1 MATTQL
7 DRSRLWE
14 VSSRVIVYAAIGA
27 ALYGVLGWLINVPLP
42 GSNNVSV
49 RPAFALVPFFGWA
62 FGPIVGLFTGLV
74 GNALLD
80 QLSGYG
86 GLTAWNWS
94 VANGL
99 VGLLA
104 GVLAAT
110 PIANAAG
117 NKIVGAAVI
126 GVLATIIGLLFVF
139 SDIIVF
145 GNSFQAALTG
155 SYGFVVVPDVIAAV
169 ILVPILAAAWEPLK
183 ASLGR

>member
-1 MATTQL
+1 MASTQL

-42 GSNNVSV
+42 GSNNVSI

-94 VANGL
+94 IANGL

-104 GVLAAT
+104 GIFAAT

-117 NKIVGAAVI
+117 NRIVGAAVV

-139 SDIIVF
+139 TDIVVF

>member
-1 MATTQL
+1 MTTMEL

-27 ALYGVLGWLINVPLP
+27 ALYAVLGLISFVLP
-42 GSNNVSV
+42 GSNNVSI

-62 FGPIVGLFTGLV
+62 FGPVVGLFTGLV

-86 GLTAWNWS
+86 ALTAWNWS
-94 VANGL
+94 VAVGL

-104 GVLAAT
+104 GVFAAT
-110 PIANAAG
+110 PMALPRG
-117 NKIVGAAVI
+117 NRILGAAVI
-126 GVLATIIGLLFVF
+126 GVLSTIIGLLFVF

-155 SYGFVVVPDVIAAV
+155 SYGFAVVPDVIAAA

>member
-1 MATTQL
+1 MATMEL

-42 GSNNVSV
+42 GSNNVSI

-86 GLTAWNWS
+86 LLTAWNWS
-94 VANGL
+94 IAVGL

-104 GVLAAT
+104 GVLAAS
-110 PIANAAG
+110 PIARLGA
-117 NKIVGAAVI
+117 NKIIGAAVI
-126 GVLATIIGLLFVF
+126 GVLSTIIGLLFVF
-139 SDIIVF
+139 TDIVVF
-145 GNSFQAALTG
+145 GNSFQTALTG
-155 SYGFVVVPDVIAAV
+155 SYGFAVVPDVIAAA
-169 ILVPILAAAWEPLK
+169 IFVPILAAAWDPLRE
-183 ASLGR
+183 SLGR